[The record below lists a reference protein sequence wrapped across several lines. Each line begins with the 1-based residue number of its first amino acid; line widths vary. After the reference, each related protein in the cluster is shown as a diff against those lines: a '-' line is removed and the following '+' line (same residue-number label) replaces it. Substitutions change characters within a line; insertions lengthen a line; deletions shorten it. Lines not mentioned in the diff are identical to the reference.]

1 MKRDRNGLCHR
12 GWKEEEDIKRY
23 LLNIN
28 SKKIYDLE
36 NIDGRFKISCIREEN
51 MQFFDVLEEAMSFP
65 SSEHPLA
72 QKCSLCFKKT

>member
-36 NIDGRFKISCIREEN
+36 NIDGRFKNQLYKGRKHAV
-51 MQFFDVLEEAMSFP
+51 F
-65 SSEHPLA
+65 
-72 QKCSLCFKKT
+72 

>member
-1 MKRDRNGLCHR
+1 MEG
-12 GWKEEEDIKRY
+12 
-23 LLNIN
+23 
-28 SKKIYDLE
+28 S
-36 NIDGRFKISCIREEN
+36 KISCIREEN